1 MTLNLTF
8 TADIEP
14 TKNCYKTFSLGGLF
28 LNNTIIR
35 KCSKESNIKYLLFGN
50 IEREFVTSL
59 QKQPKNKGK
68 DMLLS
73 LIKKKR
79 IVTVTIILL

>member
-1 MTLNLTF
+1 MTLNLKF
-8 TADIEP
+8 TTDIEP
-14 TKNCYKTFSLGGLF
+14 RND
-28 LNNTIIR
+28 TIIR

-50 IEREFVTSL
+50 NEREFVTSL

-73 LIKKKR
+73 LIKKKG
-79 IVTVTIILL
+79 LSLSQ

>member
-1 MTLNLTF
+1 MTLNLKF

-14 TKNCYKTFSLGGLF
+14 YKTFSLGGLF
-28 LNNTIIR
+28 LNDTIIR
-35 KCSKESNIKYLLFGN
+35 KCSKKNNIKYLLFAN
-50 IEREFVTSL
+50 NEREFVTSL

-73 LIKKKR
+73 LIKKKG
-79 IVTVTIILL
+79 LSLSQ

>member
-1 MTLNLTF
+1 MTLNLKF
-8 TADIEP
+8 TTDIEP
-14 TKNCYKTFSLGGLF
+14 RKNSYKTFSLGGLF
-28 LNNTIIR
+28 LNDTIIR
-35 KCSKESNIKYLLFGN
+35 KCSKESNIKYLLFGYN
-50 IEREFVTSL
+50 EREFVTLL